1 MTARLLTITLP
12 SGCKTTMVFQKDR
25 LLPWLTAKGNVAL
38 CAGEAEAE
46 RWLTL
51 FGLREDMDEYPA
63 ALSGGMCR
71 RVAQARADGGG
82 GPMKLYPYLLVM
94 ALVTYLIRMLPL
106 AFFRKKITSPFLL
119 GVLHYMPYAVLGT
132 MTVPAIFTSTGAVI
146 PSVVGFLAALLLGF
160 KRRSLIEVA
169 LAATAAAY
177 VTSLVL
183 PLL

>member
-1 MTARLLTITLP
+1 
-12 SGCKTTMVFQKDR
+12 
-25 LLPWLTAKGNVAL
+25 
-38 CAGEAEAE
+38 
-46 RWLTL
+46 
-51 FGLREDMDEYPA
+51 
-63 ALSGGMCR
+63 
-71 RVAQARADGGG
+71 
-82 GPMKLYPYLLVM
+82 MKLYPYLLVM

-146 PSVVGFLAALLLGF
+146 PSVVGFVAALLLGL

-169 LAATAAAY
+169 LAATVAAY
-177 VTSLVL
+177 VTSLIL

>member
-1 MTARLLTITLP
+1 
-12 SGCKTTMVFQKDR
+12 
-25 LLPWLTAKGNVAL
+25 
-38 CAGEAEAE
+38 
-46 RWLTL
+46 
-51 FGLREDMDEYPA
+51 
-63 ALSGGMCR
+63 
-71 RVAQARADGGG
+71 
-82 GPMKLYPYLLVM
+82 MKLYPYLLVM

-146 PSVVGFLAALLLGF
+146 PSVVGFLAALLLGL

-177 VTSLVL
+177 VTSLLL

>member
-1 MTARLLTITLP
+1 
-12 SGCKTTMVFQKDR
+12 
-25 LLPWLTAKGNVAL
+25 
-38 CAGEAEAE
+38 
-46 RWLTL
+46 
-51 FGLREDMDEYPA
+51 
-63 ALSGGMCR
+63 
-71 RVAQARADGGG
+71 
-82 GPMKLYPYLLVM
+82 MKLYPYLLVM
-94 ALVTYLIRMLPL
+94 AGVTYLIRMLPL

-119 GVLHYMPYAVLGT
+119 GALHYMPYAVLGT

-146 PSVVGFLAALLLGF
+146 PSVVGFLAALLLGL

>member
-1 MTARLLTITLP
+1 
-12 SGCKTTMVFQKDR
+12 
-25 LLPWLTAKGNVAL
+25 
-38 CAGEAEAE
+38 
-46 RWLTL
+46 
-51 FGLREDMDEYPA
+51 
-63 ALSGGMCR
+63 
-71 RVAQARADGGG
+71 
-82 GPMKLYPYLLVM
+82 MKLYPYLLVM

-132 MTVPAIFTSTGAVI
+132 MTVPAIFTSTGEPVSAM
-146 PSVVGFLAALLLGF
+146 VGTLAALLLGL

-183 PLL
+183 PLF

>member
-1 MTARLLTITLP
+1 
-12 SGCKTTMVFQKDR
+12 
-25 LLPWLTAKGNVAL
+25 
-38 CAGEAEAE
+38 
-46 RWLTL
+46 
-51 FGLREDMDEYPA
+51 
-63 ALSGGMCR
+63 
-71 RVAQARADGGG
+71 
-82 GPMKLYPYLLVM
+82 MKLYPYLLVM

-132 MTVPAIFTSTGAVI
+132 MTVPAIFSSTGAVI
-146 PSVVGFLAALLLGF
+146 PSVVGFVAALLLGL

-177 VTSLVL
+177 VTSLIL

>member
-1 MTARLLTITLP
+1 
-12 SGCKTTMVFQKDR
+12 
-25 LLPWLTAKGNVAL
+25 
-38 CAGEAEAE
+38 
-46 RWLTL
+46 
-51 FGLREDMDEYPA
+51 
-63 ALSGGMCR
+63 
-71 RVAQARADGGG
+71 
-82 GPMKLYPYLLVM
+82 MKLYPYLLVM

-146 PSVVGFLAALLLGF
+146 PSVVGFVAARLLGL

-177 VTSLVL
+177 VTSLIL

>member
-1 MTARLLTITLP
+1 
-12 SGCKTTMVFQKDR
+12 
-25 LLPWLTAKGNVAL
+25 
-38 CAGEAEAE
+38 
-46 RWLTL
+46 
-51 FGLREDMDEYPA
+51 
-63 ALSGGMCR
+63 
-71 RVAQARADGGG
+71 
-82 GPMKLYPYLLVM
+82 MKLFPYLLVM

-146 PSVVGFLAALLLGF
+146 PSVVGFLAALLLGL

-177 VTSLVL
+177 VTSLIL
-183 PLL
+183 PLF

>member
-1 MTARLLTITLP
+1 
-12 SGCKTTMVFQKDR
+12 
-25 LLPWLTAKGNVAL
+25 
-38 CAGEAEAE
+38 
-46 RWLTL
+46 
-51 FGLREDMDEYPA
+51 
-63 ALSGGMCR
+63 
-71 RVAQARADGGG
+71 
-82 GPMKLYPYLLVM
+82 MKLFPYLLVM

-132 MTVPAIFTSTGAVI
+132 MTVPAIFTSTGALI
-146 PSVVGFLAALLLGF
+146 PSVVGFVAALLLGL

-177 VTSLVL
+177 VISLIL

>member
-1 MTARLLTITLP
+1 
-12 SGCKTTMVFQKDR
+12 
-25 LLPWLTAKGNVAL
+25 
-38 CAGEAEAE
+38 
-46 RWLTL
+46 
-51 FGLREDMDEYPA
+51 
-63 ALSGGMCR
+63 
-71 RVAQARADGGG
+71 
-82 GPMKLYPYLLVM
+82 MKLYPYLLVM

-146 PSVVGFLAALLLGF
+146 PSVVGFVAALLLGL

-177 VTSLVL
+177 VTSLLL

>member
-1 MTARLLTITLP
+1 
-12 SGCKTTMVFQKDR
+12 
-25 LLPWLTAKGNVAL
+25 
-38 CAGEAEAE
+38 
-46 RWLTL
+46 
-51 FGLREDMDEYPA
+51 
-63 ALSGGMCR
+63 
-71 RVAQARADGGG
+71 
-82 GPMKLYPYLLVM
+82 MKLYPYLLVM

-146 PSVVGFLAALLLGF
+146 PSVVGFVAALLLGL

>member
-1 MTARLLTITLP
+1 
-12 SGCKTTMVFQKDR
+12 
-25 LLPWLTAKGNVAL
+25 
-38 CAGEAEAE
+38 
-46 RWLTL
+46 
-51 FGLREDMDEYPA
+51 
-63 ALSGGMCR
+63 
-71 RVAQARADGGG
+71 
-82 GPMKLYPYLLVM
+82 MKLYPYLLVM

-146 PSVVGFLAALLLGF
+146 PSVVGFIAALLLGL